1 MEALIAYHWPGNV
14 RQLARVVEHAVA
26 LSMGSDV
33 AVTDLP
39 PDVTGKELADVV
51 EDGTLR
57 GWSRRYAKLVLDR
70 CDGNKRRACDVLDIS
85 YHTLQSLLDV
95 GEEGAKS
102 RPRGRP
108 VAEATNRG
116 EDDGPNACRRVH
128 RWLGSPTAGQP
139 V

>member
-1 MEALIAYHWPGNV
+1 MGSEV
-14 RQLARVVEHAVA
+14 AVA
-26 LSMGSDV
+26 
-33 AVTDLP
+33 DLP
-39 PDVTGKELADVV
+39 TDVTGKELTDVV

-85 YHTLQSLLDV
+85 YHTLQSLLDA
-95 GEEGAKS
+95 GEDGAKGRTRS
-102 RPRGRP
+102 RSGT
-108 VAEATNRG
+108 EATALCEG
-116 EDDGPNACRRVH
+116 ERDGTPRRPVH